1 MDKTEKNLVGGFY
14 PHLKRHRTVQ
24 DPEAAKNVPVD
35 LARGFISGAAGAPGD
50 IESIIRLLIN
60 IQGPENFVMPKSKD
74 EALAMLGQVFGANRV
89 SLDTSLPTSEDI
101 EKRLPFKSDAPVSQ
115 AFTGMGQL
123 AGNFYTGPGAPIRLV
138 TGVPKAFVKAGKDF
152 AMAAGQPATRMFIGP
167 KAKTWDQAKA
177 DEAARMEKAGADP
190 VDIWRQTGTF
200 RGADGIPRQ
209 EISDKGSN
217 FLSETDRKEY
227 AAVIGSGI
235 DVLKEKIKPTKQKDL
250 FPKSLTEAKKDVR
263 ERIDR
268 AKGELVKYKGNPADG
283 VRADSI
289 IEHPELYKAY
299 PELAD
304 MQVVAG
310 GYGGE
315 GTKAALSIIAS
326 SPSSKGL
333 MEIDIFDKAL
343 KADPRSSSL
352 HEMQHAVQTIEGM
365 SPGGSTA
372 MAFNDP
378 RTMDIYKRK
387 MDELKQPPTFEDFQR
402 ANRFPPDQARA
413 EYDKFA
419 KSYKLSINPSIERSV
434 QEEAAK
440 EYYKR
445 LAGEAEARAT
455 QARRD
460 MTPQERTQEYPYAS
474 YDVPPEDLLTK
485 PPREYAGGGAVGMAG
500 GGALAKAVK
509 AAQAVGR
516 QAPAVVIPS
525 AVSRVQEAV
534 RQSKGD
540 FGARRVQRAADEIP
554 NLERMYQEDGL
565 RFAFTGDNAQALMT
579 MNPADFEKFALPLVK
594 SKGARSPMS
603 DRGGEI
609 DKYTLPTDEYIQ
621 YLQKLRGG
629 FEEPAFLSL
638 NKEEAGLPLL
648 PFISGHEGRHRSRA
662 LAASGQPTS
671 LVRLIPRAE
680 LREPF
685 PRRSQEEYLDAL
697 RQELDLTGNLV
708 LPEGGGSPVILPD
721 IYAEGGQVTQKYA
734 GGGALAK
741 AIGQAARKAPK
752 AGAEEA
758 IVKAAES
765 AGMKAPVVAQKEL
778 TTLQDS
784 YTSLGDRVKMEAE
797 LARRQMEGFDYKYD
811 KGQRVFTKSGAE
823 KNLPPYEIVRRTRVG
838 NQPMREDSPK
848 HGPGMGRPVIDPET
862 GKTMRT
868 PYEPGYRV
876 RRETGPDEWYETDIP
891 QSVIVGDV
899 DMAKGGPVHISNN
912 PDTMR
917 LELNER
923 RMGAGGFLAKAVKGA
938 QKALPAAER
947 EANLAKMLEPSVVK
961 QRMYHGTKAH
971 DDYADQPGQAF
982 QQFTGRPTWLAKEPY
997 TAAGYSEGTGST
1009 YPVFAQVKKPL
1020 NLRFDANDDANK
1032 AFAAA
1037 RRLGVD
1043 VGHIKSMAKPEKAWE
1058 VINHPSFIDA
1068 VEKAGYDGLSIN
1080 EGGYRTFGV
1089 LDPSKIKS
1097 ATGNRGTYNVT
1108 DPDMNKA
1115 GGGAILAKAV
1125 KNAQKN
1131 VTAPAAPRTLSAG
1144 DIVNGM
1150 LVRKDIPNTS
1160 SIGASLTDYST
1171 HGLQEVPMSA
1181 FDTVGKPKYRNAQ
1194 EEKRTKELA
1203 RQIQEN
1209 KELNPLIVVKDA
1221 EGYYILEGGHRFDA
1235 LRELEIDSFPALM
1248 VHDLESLAV
1257 PAVTKAEGGSISAD
1271 DLTIEERPL

>member
-167 KAKTWDQAKA
+167 KAKTWNQAKA

-209 EISDKGSN
+209 EISDQGAR
-217 FLSETDRKEY
+217 FLSDVDRQESAQAIK
-227 AAVIGSGI
+227 SGI
-235 DVLKEKIKPTKQKDL
+235 DVLKEKIRPTKQKDL
-250 FPKSLTEAKKDVR
+250 FPRSLTEAKKGVR

-268 AKGELVKYKGNPADG
+268 AKMELEEYKAKPSEG
-283 VRADSI
+283 VRAETI
-289 IEHPELYKAY
+289 IDHPELYKAY

-378 RTMDIYKRK
+378 RTFEILKRIREDYSKPMSLEDYKTQRYGTAMANPERLAQAYK
-387 MDELKQPPTFEDFQR
+387 EYLDSIKPKNVGPELDRLF
-402 ANRFPPDQARA
+402 
-413 EYDKFA
+413 
-419 KSYKLSINPSIERSV
+419 
-434 QEEAAK
+434 QEEAAR

-708 LPEGGGSPVILPD
+708 LPEGGGSPVVLPD

-899 DMAKGGPVHISNN
+899 DMARGGPVHISNN

-923 RMGAGGFLAKAVKGA
+923 RMGAGGFLSKAVKGA
-938 QKALPAAER
+938 QKVLPAAER
-947 EANLAKMLEPSVVK
+947 EANFDKFLEPSK
-961 QRMYHGTKAH
+961 IKDKMYHGTTV
-971 DDYADQPGQAF
+971 DISQFRPSSIGNLGPGTYASRSPRVASEYAMVTNRKKVDQPQPNVLPVYVQAKNPF
-982 QQFTGRPTWLAKEPY
+982 IIE
-997 TAAGYSEGTGST
+997 S
-1009 YPVFAQVKKPL
+1009 
-1020 NLRFDANDDANK
+1020 ANK
-1032 AFAAA
+1032 SNEQFFKYFDPTGK
-1037 RRLGVD
+1037 LSD
-1043 VGHIKSMAKPEKAWE
+1043 QE
-1058 VINHPSFIDA
+1058 VIRRAIDA
-1068 VEKAGYDGLSIN
+1068 GHDAVYAKDTGELNIFN
-1080 EGGYRTFGV
+1080 
-1089 LDPSKIKS
+1089 PSQIKS
-1097 ATGNRGTYNVT
+1097 ATGNRGTYDVT
-1108 DPDMNKA
+1108 DPDINKA

-1221 EGYYILEGGHRFDA
+1221 EGHYILEGGHRFDA
-1235 LRELEIDSFPALM
+1235 LRELGIDSFPALM